1 MKPAP
6 LPPYVTANE
15 SSLAVV
21 SRVNVKKEQQQEPQE
36 PNVSHDYRY
45 GYQIIVSGKK
55 NKKYILKHTV
65 SKLEVILPTLD
76 GVEWEIL
83 ECSDGNGETVFDG
96 FEYLLCWKIL
106 CDAFPEAAAGMKQG
120 PPTRSSQKA
129 KVPAG
134 IPAAPTLLPGMK
146 KGLLGLGW
154 AVQTFL

>member
-1 MKPAP
+1 MEMEKPFLMA
-6 LPPYVTANE
+6 LN
-15 SSLAVV
+15 
-21 SRVNVKKEQQQEPQE
+21 
-36 PNVSHDYRY
+36 
-45 GYQIIVSGKK
+45 I
-55 NKKYILKHTV
+55 
-65 SKLEVILPTLD
+65 
-76 GVEWEIL
+76 
-83 ECSDGNGETVFDG
+83 CF
-96 FEYLLCWKIL
+96 CWKIL